1 MRKILLSILLF
12 QLFALPALSQERDFY
27 IEIFPKKDTLRKGEI
42 FTVTTSIMNVTSK
55 EERLCFWA
63 CSYSEN
69 WVLEDPSEKIH
80 FYGVNCDKNAVSC
93 AVLKPFERFE
103 KELYF
108 QVSETAKKGKVT
120 FKLGF
125 VPCVSREECFET
137 AKEGQR
143 AFMTQ
148 EATVRIK

>member
-1 MRKILLSILLF
+1 MDLFLQRNGFSKIL
-12 QLFALPALSQERDFY
+12 R
-27 IEIFPKKDTLRKGEI
+27 
-42 FTVTTSIMNVTSK
+42 
-55 EERLCFWA
+55 
-63 CSYSEN
+63 EN
-69 WVLEDPSEKIH
+69 Q

-108 QVSETAKKGKVT
+108 QVSETAKKV
-120 FKLGF
+120 KLLLSL
-125 VPCVSREECFET
+125 VLCLREREECFET
-137 AKEGQR
+137 AKEDQR

>member
-1 MRKILLSILLF
+1 MKKILLIILLLLVF
-12 QLFALPALSQERDFY
+12 ISPAAAQKRGFY
-27 IEIFPKKDTLRKGEI
+27 IEIIPEKDALRKGEI
-42 FTVTTSIMNVTSK
+42 FTVTTSIMNVTPK
-55 EERLCFWA
+55 EQRLCFWT

-69 WVLEDPSEKIH
+69 WILEDSSGKIN

-137 AKEGQR
+137 AKEDQR